1 MLDSRKPQFTIRPDD
16 ELNKLIEELAELSN
30 MTKNRVVKE
39 ALLMAKPYMEDKIDR
54 LKKAKED
61 NPEIFDELVRKVRDA
76 TDRELSEL

>member
-39 ALLMAKPYMEDKIDR
+39 ALLMAKPYMEDKISR
-54 LKKAKED
+54 LKQAKED
-61 NPEIFDELVRKVRDA
+61 NPDIFDELVRKVRDA